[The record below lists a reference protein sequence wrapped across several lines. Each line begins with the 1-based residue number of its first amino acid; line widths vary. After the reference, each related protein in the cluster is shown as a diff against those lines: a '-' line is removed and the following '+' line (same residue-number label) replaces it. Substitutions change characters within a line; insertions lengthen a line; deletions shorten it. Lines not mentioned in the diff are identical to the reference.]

1 MGQLLGGDGRVTPSA
16 VSERAIDPEVFFR
29 NSPGMHVCS
38 PMNRLLVLA
47 VAALLASTTSLRA
60 AEAERPAFLRA
71 PYLQFSTTNSIY
83 VVWRT
88 AGTMKPVV
96 KFGKSLS
103 RLTDEL
109 STLSEKSGTG
119 ILVRAMLGDKKDA
132 LPSRFQKYRTED
144 NLKLRKLHS
153 APLGTFQYE
162 AKLTGLQPST
172 RYYYAVFDGERRLT
186 PMEES
191 YSFVTPP
198 PVGTRQPIRFWV
210 IGDGGTGRRAQAE
223 VHQTMLA
230 HVERENRPLDF
241 WLHVGDMAYGTG
253 RDMEFQSRFFE
264 SYQRSLRSSVCWPA
278 MGNHEGYTSKG
289 TTGKPSRVLSAM

>member
-1 MGQLLGGDGRVTPSA
+1 
-16 VSERAIDPEVFFR
+16 
-29 NSPGMHVCS
+29 MHVCS

-47 VAALLASTTSLRA
+47 LAALLASTAGLRA
-60 AEAERPAFLRA
+60 AETEQPAFLRA

-96 KFGKSLS
+96 KFGKSLN

-132 LPSRFQKYRTED
+132 LPSRFQKFRTED

-162 AKLTGLQPST
+162 ARLQGLTPAT
-172 RYYYAVFDGERRLT
+172 KYYYAVYDGDKRLT
-186 PMEES
+186 PVDES
-191 YSFVTPP
+191 YSFTTPP
-198 PVGTRQPIRFWV
+198 MIGSRQPVSYRAL
-210 IGDGGTGRRAQAE
+210 GDGGSQI
-223 VHQTMLA
+223 VHRL
-230 HVERENRPLDF
+230 
-241 WLHVGDMAYGTG
+241 
-253 RDMEFQSRFFE
+253 
-264 SYQRSLRSSVCWPA
+264 
-278 MGNHEGYTSKG
+278 
-289 TTGKPSRVLSAM
+289 